1 MGLTKSELL
10 YQKIKQDIFSLKYGV
25 GDIINEQT
33 IASEYNVSK
42 TPVRE
47 ALTAL
52 VQEGYLVK
60 YPRRGYFIKEI
71 NFNEYYELTQYRF
84 LLESGVIRS
93 IISRRSDEEIRSLYA
108 FTPPTKVTRE
118 DFKQENMKFHMA
130 MASLTSNRYIISA
143 LETVFERNIRDS
155 SMVGFNR
162 IADDIH
168 QDHRRIVD
176 AMLARDVEGA
186 LRIITRELQ
195 HEDEK
200 EMVF

>member
-1 MGLTKSELL
+1 MAITKSELL
-10 YQKIKQDIFSLKYGV
+10 YNKLKQDIFSLKYGV

-33 IASEYNVSK
+33 IATEYNVSK

-84 LLESGVIRS
+84 LLESGIIRN
-93 IISRRSDEEIRSLYA
+93 IISRRTDEEIKSLFA
-108 FTPPTKVTRE
+108 HTPTMKVTYEEFRG
-118 DFKQENMKFHMA
+118 ENMKFHMQ
-130 MASLTSNRYIISA
+130 MASLTGNRYITSA
-143 LETVFERNIRDS
+143 LESVFDRNIREN

-162 IADDIH
+162 LADDIH
-168 QDHRRIVD
+168 RDHRLIVEAMLKRDVD
-176 AMLARDVEGA
+176 AA
-186 LRIITRELQ
+186 LTILTRELQ